1 MDDLH
6 IIPPKKFMVIIL
18 TIKKFVK
25 GGSGSDNAEGR
36 KREGRLE
43 DRADH
48 EKFEQ
53 DKREGESS

>member
-1 MDDLH
+1 
-6 IIPPKKFMVIIL
+6 MVIIL